1 MFLLTRIYSA
11 FSKSRDFTMMT
22 LSVSFQLDQTDSV
35 LLQIL
40 PSIFG
45 EHSLFWK
52 GAIAFH
58 SSCLMTKTPS
68 VFFKLMWTELV
79 LRSLRVVW
87 VWWSQFLMAFSDS
100 FFSKS
105 RDFTKWHHQKTA
117 LFKLAGPWLASLSY
131 SPCRKGVMSLELK
144 SCDPTIMTSLLSF
157 KLIWTKYFPLCLSTI
172 QIRWP

>member
-1 MFLLTRIYSA
+1 MFLLTRIYCA
-11 FSKSRDFTMMT
+11 FSKSRDFTRMT
-22 LSVSFQLDQTDSV
+22 LSVSFQLDQTDLV

-58 SSCLMTKTPS
+58 ISCLMTKTPS
-68 VFFKLMWTELV
+68 VFFRLVWTELV

-105 RDFTKWHHQKTA
+105 RDFTKM
-117 LFKLAGPWLASLSY
+117 ASSKNSTLQISWTLI
-131 SPCRKGVMSLELK
+131 GF
-144 SCDPTIMTSLLSF
+144 SF
-157 KLIWTKYFPLCLSTI
+157 L
-172 QIRWP
+172 